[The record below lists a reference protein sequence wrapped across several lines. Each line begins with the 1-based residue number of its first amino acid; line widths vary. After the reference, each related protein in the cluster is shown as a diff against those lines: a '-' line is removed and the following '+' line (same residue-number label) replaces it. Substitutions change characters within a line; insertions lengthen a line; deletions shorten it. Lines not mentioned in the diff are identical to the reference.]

1 MAGVKPGWCARAS
14 SNHIANSIENEVFFN
29 HSTRNSLNSMF
40 DTVLLRSFVTVAQEG
55 SFTRAA
61 ARLHLTQSAI
71 SAHLRRLEDQ
81 AGKTL
86 FVRTTRSTALTPDG
100 ELLLGYARAI
110 LALNRDARARLRR
123 SSSDGT
129 VRMGMSEDFAHAR
142 IMERLHTFGLRNP
155 EVALDITIGV
165 PGTLLQA
172 MDRGELDFVLGGRCH
187 DDRPGRPLWRE
198 PLVWA
203 AAEWMNVDVS
213 LPLPLAVFPEPCP
226 YREAALAALAHAGI
240 DSRIALVCPSSG
252 GVLAAVRAGL
262 AIAPMLAS
270 RLDSGLQALGA
281 DSRLPALPSVEF
293 TLFGG
298 SPITALVE
306 ELCGAAQRDLR

>member
-1 MAGVKPGWCARAS
+1 
-14 SNHIANSIENEVFFN
+14 
-29 HSTRNSLNSMF
+29 MF

-86 FVRTTRSTALTPDG
+86 FVRTTRSAALTPDG

-123 SSSDGT
+123 SQSDGT
-129 VRMGMSEDFAHAR
+129 VRIGMSEDFAHVR
-142 IMERLHTFGLRNP
+142 IMERLYAFGLRNP
-155 EVALDITIGV
+155 QVAIDITIGI
-165 PGTLLQA
+165 PARLLQA
-172 MDRGELDFVLGGRCH
+172 MDRGELDLVLGGRCH

-203 AAEWMNVDVS
+203 AAEWMTIDTS

-240 DSRIALVCPSSG
+240 ASRIALVGASAM
-252 GVLAAVRAGL
+252 GVLAAARAGL
-262 AIAPMLAS
+262 AVTPRLAS
-270 RLDSGLQALGA
+270 RLESGLQSLGA
-281 DSRLPALPSVEF
+281 DSRLPALPHVEF
-293 TLFGG
+293 ALFGG
-298 SPITALVE
+298 SPVTPLVE
-306 ELCGAAQRDLR
+306 ELCSEAQRDLR

>member
-1 MAGVKPGWCARAS
+1 
-14 SNHIANSIENEVFFN
+14 
-29 HSTRNSLNSMF
+29 MF

-110 LALNRDARARLRR
+110 LALNRDARARLRH

-129 VRMGMSEDFAHAR
+129 VRIGMSEDFAHAR
-142 IMERLHTFGLRNP
+142 IMERLHAFGLRNP
-155 EVALDITIGV
+155 GLALDITIGV
-165 PGTLLQA
+165 PGTLLQG

-203 AAEWMNVDVS
+203 AAEWMSVDLS

-240 DSRIALVCPSSG
+240 DSRIALVCSSSG

-262 AIAPMLAS
+262 AVTPMLAS
-270 RLDSGLQALGA
+270 RLESGLQTLA
-281 DSRLPALPSVEF
+281 DARLPTLPNVEF
-293 TLFGG
+293 TLFGA
-298 SPITALVE
+298 SPVTALVE
-306 ELCGAAQRDLR
+306 ELCSEAQRDLR

>member
-1 MAGVKPGWCARAS
+1 
-14 SNHIANSIENEVFFN
+14 
-29 HSTRNSLNSMF
+29 MF

-86 FVRTTRSTALTPDG
+86 FVRTTRSIALTPDG

-110 LALNRDARARLRR
+110 LALNRDAQARLRR
-123 SSSDGT
+123 SSADGT
-129 VRMGMSEDFAHAR
+129 VRIGMSEEFANVR
-142 IMERLHTFGLRNP
+142 IMERLHAFSLRNP
-155 EVALDITIGV
+155 DVALDLTIGV

-187 DDRPGRPLWRE
+187 GDRPGRPLWRE
-198 PLVWA
+198 QLIWA
-203 AAEWMNVDVS
+203 AAEWMNIDAS

-240 DSRIALVCPSSG
+240 ASRIAIVCQSSG

-262 AIAPMLAS
+262 AVTPWLEG
-270 RLDSGLQALGA
+270 RLGSGFQVLGP
-281 DSRLPALPSVEF
+281 DSRLPALPQIEF
-293 TLFGG
+293 MLFG
-298 SPITALVE
+298 STPITALVD
-306 ELCGAAQRDLR
+306 ELCGEAQRDLR